1 MIFLCSL
8 VILWLFLNHQVNG
21 LRMSKSVLSILHTES
36 SCGWGGQEIRI
47 LTESQGMIR
56 RGHQVAL
63 VCCPTSKIAKAAPD
77 YGIEVF
83 TLPIEKKRVSAL
95 KALRQWLKLHHHQF
109 DVINTHSSTDAWLVA
124 ASCATLSHTP
134 PIVRTRHVSTDVSR
148 SLPTRWL
155 YLSSSAHIV
164 TTGEKL
170 RQTLHQHNK
179 FPLEK
184 MTSVP
189 TGIDLQRFFPQDKQH
204 ARVKIGIPNKP
215 TLGIVATMRVWKG
228 HKYLVEAWGSLHQQF
243 PDWQL
248 IFVGDGPQR
257 KNLEPM
263 VKNAGLAQ
271 SIFFLGNR
279 NDVPDCLN
287 AMDLFALPSF
297 GNEGVP
303 QGIMQAMACGLPI
316 VSTTVGAISEAVID
330 GKTGFTLVPQEQEAL
345 TSHLAKLMG
354 SEQLREQMG
363 KAALEHAVS
372 RFGLDNMLDKM
383 ERIFIQAINDKN
395 KSV

>member
-1 MIFLCSL
+1 
-8 VILWLFLNHQVNG
+8 
-21 LRMSKSVLSILHTES
+21 MSKSALSILHTES

-47 LTESQGMIR
+47 LTESQGMIQ
-56 RGHQVAL
+56 RGHRVSL
-63 VCCPTSKIAKAAPD
+63 VCCPNSKIAKVASD
-77 YGIEVF
+77 YGINVI
-83 TLPIEKKRVSAL
+83 TLPIEKKRGSAL
-95 KALRQWLKLHHHQF
+95 KSLRQWLKQHHHQF

-124 ASCATLSHTP
+124 ISCATLRQP
-134 PIVRTRHVSTDVSR
+134 PAIVRTRHVSTDVSR
-148 SLPTRWL
+148 SFPTRWL
-155 YLSSSAHIV
+155 YLSSSSHIV

-170 RQTLHQHNK
+170 RQTLHQHNR
-179 FPLEK
+179 FPLEN

-189 TGIDLQRFFPQDKQH
+189 TGIDLQRFCPQEKQQ
-204 ARVKIGIPNKP
+204 AREKIGLPNKL

-228 HKYLVEAWGSLHQQF
+228 HKYLIEAWKTLHHQF

-263 VKNAGLAQ
+263 VKDAGL
-271 SIFFLGNR
+271 SPSVFFLGNR

-303 QGIMQAMACGLPI
+303 QGIMQAMACGLPV

-330 GKTGFTLVPQEQEAL
+330 GKTGFTLAPQVQETL
-345 TSHLAKLMG
+345 TNYLAKLME
-354 SEQLREQMG
+354 SESLRQQMG
-363 KAALEHAVS
+363 QAAFEHAVTQ
-372 RFGLDNMLDKM
+372 FGLDNMLDKM
-383 ERIFIQAINDKN
+383 ERIFIQSINSKD

>member
-1 MIFLCSL
+1 
-8 VILWLFLNHQVNG
+8 
-21 LRMSKSVLSILHTES
+21 MSKSVLSILHTES

-47 LTESQGMIR
+47 LTESQGMVQ
-56 RGHQVAL
+56 RGHHVTL
-63 VCCPTSKIAKAAPD
+63 VCCPNSKIAKAAPD
-77 YGIEVF
+77 YGIEVV
-83 TLPIEKKRVSAL
+83 TLPIEKKRGSAL
-95 KALRQWLKLHHHQF
+95 MALRNWLKVHRQQF

-124 ASCATLSHTP
+124 LSCASLRHSP
-134 PIVRTRHVSTDVSR
+134 AIVRTRHVSTDVSR

-170 RQTLHQHNK
+170 RQTLHQYNR
-179 FPLEK
+179 FPLSQ

-189 TGIDLQRFFPQDKQH
+189 TGIDLEKFSPQNKQQ
-204 ARVKIGIPNKP
+204 AREKIGVPNKP

-228 HKYLVEAWGSLHQQF
+228 HKYLIEAWKTLHLQF

-248 IFVGDGPQR
+248 LLVGDGPKR
-257 KNLEPM
+257 KNLQPM
-263 VKNAGLAQ
+263 VKLAGLEE
-271 SIFFLGNR
+271 SVFFLGNR

-303 QGIMQAMACGLPI
+303 QGIMQAMACGLPV

-330 GKTGFTLVPQEQEAL
+330 GKTGFTLAPQVQETL
-345 TSHLAKLMG
+345 INYLAKLMA
-354 SEQLREQMG
+354 SDELRQQMG
-363 KAALEHAVS
+363 QASLAHAKAQ
-372 RFGLDNMLDKM
+372 FGLDNMLDKM
-383 ERIFIQAINDKN
+383 EKIFINAISLKDK
-395 KSV
+395 SR

>member
-1 MIFLCSL
+1 
-8 VILWLFLNHQVNG
+8 
-21 LRMSKSVLSILHTES
+21 MSKSVLSILHTES

-47 LTESQGMIR
+47 LTESQGMVQ
-56 RGHQVAL
+56 RGHHVTL
-63 VCCPTSKIAKAAPD
+63 VCCPNSKIAKAAPD
-77 YGIEVF
+77 YGIGVV
-83 TLPIEKKRVSAL
+83 TLPIEKKRGSAL
-95 KALRQWLKLHHHQF
+95 MALRNWLKVHRQQF

-124 ASCATLSHTP
+124 LSCASLRHSP
-134 PIVRTRHVSTDVSR
+134 AIVRTRHVSTDVSR

-170 RQTLHQHNK
+170 RQTLHQYNR
-179 FPLEK
+179 FPLSQ

-189 TGIDLQRFFPQDKQH
+189 TGIDLEKFSPQNKQQ
-204 ARVKIGIPNKP
+204 AREKIGVPNKP

-228 HKYLVEAWGSLHQQF
+228 HKYLIEAWKTLHLQF

-248 IFVGDGPQR
+248 LLVGDGPQR
-257 KNLEPM
+257 KNLQPM
-263 VKNAGLAQ
+263 VKLAGLEE
-271 SIFFLGNR
+271 SVFFLGNR

-303 QGIMQAMACGLPI
+303 QGIMQAMACGLPV

-330 GKTGFTLVPQEQEAL
+330 GKTGFTLAPQVQETL
-345 TSHLAKLMG
+345 INYLAKLMA
-354 SEQLREQMG
+354 SDELRQQMG
-363 KAALEHAVS
+363 QASLAHAKAQ
-372 RFGLDNMLDKM
+372 FGLDNMLDKM
-383 ERIFIQAINDKN
+383 EKIFINAISLKDK
-395 KSV
+395 SR

>member
-1 MIFLCSL
+1 
-8 VILWLFLNHQVNG
+8 
-21 LRMSKSVLSILHTES
+21 MSKSVLSILHTES

-47 LTESQGMIR
+47 LTESQGMVQ
-56 RGHQVAL
+56 RGHHVTL
-63 VCCPTSKIAKAAPD
+63 VCCPNSKIAKAAPD
-77 YGIEVF
+77 YGIEVV
-83 TLPIEKKRVSAL
+83 TLPIEKKRGSAL
-95 KALRQWLKLHHHQF
+95 MALRNWLKVHRQQF

-124 ASCATLSHTP
+124 LSCASLRHSP
-134 PIVRTRHVSTDVSR
+134 AIVRTRHVSTDVSR

-170 RQTLHQHNK
+170 CQTLHQYNR
-179 FPLEK
+179 FPLSQ

-189 TGIDLQRFFPQDKQH
+189 TGIDLEKFSPQNKQQ
-204 ARVKIGIPNKP
+204 AREKIGVPNKP

-228 HKYLVEAWGSLHQQF
+228 HKYLIEAWKTLHLQF

-248 IFVGDGPQR
+248 LLVGDGPQR
-257 KNLEPM
+257 KNLQPM
-263 VKNAGLAQ
+263 VKLAGLEE
-271 SIFFLGNR
+271 SVFFLGNR

-303 QGIMQAMACGLPI
+303 QGIMQAMACGLPV

-330 GKTGFTLVPQEQEAL
+330 GKTGFTLAPQVQETL
-345 TSHLAKLMG
+345 INYLAKLMA
-354 SEQLREQMG
+354 SDELRQQMG
-363 KAALEHAVS
+363 QASLAHAKAQ
-372 RFGLDNMLDKM
+372 FGLDNMLDKM
-383 ERIFIQAINDKN
+383 EKIFINAISLKDK
-395 KSV
+395 SR

>member
-1 MIFLCSL
+1 
-8 VILWLFLNHQVNG
+8 
-21 LRMSKSVLSILHTES
+21 MSKSVLSILHTES

-47 LTESQGMIR
+47 LTESQGMVQ
-56 RGHQVAL
+56 RGHHVTL
-63 VCCPTSKIAKAAPD
+63 VCCPNSKIAKVAPD
-77 YGIEVF
+77 YGIEVV
-83 TLPIEKKRVSAL
+83 TLPIEKKRGSAL
-95 KALRQWLKLHHHQF
+95 MALRNWLKVHRQQF

-124 ASCATLSHTP
+124 LSCASLRHSP
-134 PIVRTRHVSTDVSR
+134 AIVRTRHVSTDVSR

-170 RQTLHQHNK
+170 RQTLHQYNR
-179 FPLEK
+179 FPLSQ

-189 TGIDLQRFFPQDKQH
+189 TGIDLEKFSPQNKQQ
-204 ARVKIGIPNKP
+204 AREKIGVPNKP

-228 HKYLVEAWGSLHQQF
+228 HKYLIEAWKTLHLQF

-248 IFVGDGPQR
+248 LLVGDGPQR
-257 KNLEPM
+257 KNLQPM
-263 VKNAGLAQ
+263 VKLAGLEE
-271 SIFFLGNR
+271 SVFFLGNR

-303 QGIMQAMACGLPI
+303 QGIMQAMACGLPV

-330 GKTGFTLVPQEQEAL
+330 GKTGFTLAPQVQETL
-345 TSHLAKLMG
+345 INYLAKLMA
-354 SEQLREQMG
+354 SDELRQQMG
-363 KAALEHAVS
+363 QASLAHAKAQ
-372 RFGLDNMLDKM
+372 FGLDNMLDKM
-383 ERIFIQAINDKN
+383 EKIFINAISLKDK
-395 KSV
+395 SR